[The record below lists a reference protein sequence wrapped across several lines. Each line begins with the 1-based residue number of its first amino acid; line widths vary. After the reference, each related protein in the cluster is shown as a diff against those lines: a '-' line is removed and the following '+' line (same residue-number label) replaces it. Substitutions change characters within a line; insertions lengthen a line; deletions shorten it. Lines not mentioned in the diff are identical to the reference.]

1 MKDDKR
7 ELLLEYRL
15 LKMMRV
21 IARIRRTIEG
31 WEYKGLLLGLLR
43 MIRGNTRNIEK
54 LLSMK

>member
-31 WEYKGLLLGLLR
+31 LLLGLLR